1 MWVNLGEDINL
12 LVLHVQQDLHV
23 LHLRFEQADA
33 LFQGFGVSSGKRSPA
48 QLVAGFALKP
58 DIGALRAAGAD
69 AVTADLLA
77 SASITRLSDPALR
90 AGPELNYF
98 HR

>member
-1 MWVNLGEDINL
+1 MHLGEDVNL
-12 LVLHVQQDLHV
+12 LVLHVQQNLQV
-23 LHLRFEQADA
+23 LHLRFQQADA
-33 LFQGFGVSSGKRSPA
+33 LFQGFSISSGKRSPA
-48 QLVAGFALKP
+48 ELVAGFALKP
-58 DIGALRAAGAD
+58 DIGALRTAGAD

-90 AGPELNYF
+90 AGPELDYF